1 MKSYEEILEKV
12 KLMENDL
19 KKYLDN
25 WEKEPRLNINGIP
38 MTINEDRI
46 YITITNQIEALKW
59 VLKK

>member
-1 MKSYEEILEKV
+1 MKSYEEILEKI

-19 KKYLDN
+19 KKYIDN
-25 WEKEPRLNINGIP
+25 WEKEPRLNINGVP